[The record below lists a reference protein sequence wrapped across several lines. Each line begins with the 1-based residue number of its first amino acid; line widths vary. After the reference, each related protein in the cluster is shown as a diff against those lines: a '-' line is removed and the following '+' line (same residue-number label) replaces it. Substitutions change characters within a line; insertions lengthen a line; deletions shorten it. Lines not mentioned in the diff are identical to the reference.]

1 MCKARNRRI
10 TGVACAR
17 QNFRLWGPPTA
28 RETPVGGSG
37 QLLHGGLGWSQ
48 RGIPADFHSYS
59 FANGRCHAEAVN
71 VAWQLCDQREGDG
84 GFVILPGSAKGQYVV
99 PESMHH
105 MQLTPAGLVHP
116 RVQAGDVVLFLA
128 YAPNYFLQ
136 G

>member
-10 TGVACAR
+10 TSVACAR

-59 FANGRCHAEAVN
+59 FANGQCHAEAVN
-71 VAWQLCDQREGDG
+71 VAWQLCDQGEGDG